1 MSSAGCG
8 DWLEEDFC
16 FWGWQ
21 TLPSCLAGHFPQAM
35 KPGLVGGHRYSGSCG
50 GREGRAAAAPRAR
63 VTPSAF
69 RGGSLCRVLFPAQG
83 RRGPGNKTRGM
94 TAPVGRRLRAG
105 GVWLVMCGCS
115 VVRAAPTSRG
125 WARPL
130 TLSAAVI
137 CGLKHGGHHACLEA
151 SASGLTQAL
160 EKEPVWRWQ
169 KRGVSIC
176 LQKQRGSDVTKAL
189 GNETCRA
196 EQGRPWLKNK

>member
-1 MSSAGCG
+1 MELLSRPLR
-8 DWLEEDFC
+8 WLRDEA
-16 FWGWQ
+16 
-21 TLPSCLAGHFPQAM
+21 TN
-35 KPGLVGGHRYSGSCG
+35 
-50 GREGRAAAAPRAR
+50 APRFCRAR
-63 VTPSAF
+63 IAS
-69 RGGSLCRVLFPAQG
+69 RRLLFTAVGVPRFDPRPEG
-83 RRGPGNKTRGM
+83 KGPGFKTRGM
-94 TAPVGRRLRAG
+94 RAPVGRRLRAG
-105 GVWLVMCGCS
+105 GVWLVLCGCS

-196 EQGRPWLKNK
+196 EQGRSWLKNK